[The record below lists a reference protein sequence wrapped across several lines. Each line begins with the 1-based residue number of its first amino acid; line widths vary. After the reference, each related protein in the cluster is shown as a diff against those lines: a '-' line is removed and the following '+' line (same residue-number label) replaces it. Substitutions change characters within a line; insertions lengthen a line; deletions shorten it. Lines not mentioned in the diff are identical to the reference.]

1 MHQLKT
7 DGALLI
13 ALRKAT
19 TRDLSAQELYDQ
31 RVSFVMGSLKE
42 SSTVTRAK
50 VEQVLAE
57 QGGLLKE

>member
-7 DGALLI
+7 DGALLT

-19 TRDLSAQELYDQ
+19 TRDLSAQELHDQ

-50 VEQVLAE
+50 IEQVLAE
-57 QGGLLKE
+57 QGGFSKE